1 MGQKNNARTNIAIL
15 SDNAT
20 AGYEAFEEQMLKMT
34 KESIFNNAHEIHAKT
49 EIHGY
54 LCECAEDDLDEDE
67 IEVLVGLGTAVIEKL
82 YDYFSDT
89 DNASIM
95 YYSDIT
101 EWVQDFCEE
110 AVKDEA

>member
-1 MGQKNNARTNIAIL
+1 MEQKNKSNVEIL
-15 SDNAT
+15 SENAT
-20 AGYEAFEEQMLKMT
+20 VGYEAFEEQMLKMT
-34 KESIFNNAHEIHAKT
+34 KEQIFNNAHEIHAKT

-54 LCECAEDDLDEDE
+54 LCDCAHEDLDEDE

-82 YDYFSDT
+82 YDYFSEI

-101 EWVQDFCEE
+101 EWVQEFCEE
-110 AVKDEA
+110 ADEDEA

>member
-1 MGQKNNARTNIAIL
+1 MEKKNKSNVEIL
-15 SDNAT
+15 SENAT

-34 KESIFNNAHEIHAKT
+34 KEQIFNNAHEIHAKT

-54 LCECAEDDLDEDE
+54 LHDCAHEDLDEWE

-82 YDYFSDT
+82 YDYFSDV

-95 YYSDIT
+95 FYSDIT
-101 EWVQDFCEE
+101 EWVEDFCEE
-110 AVKDEA
+110 ALKDEA

>member
-1 MGQKNNARTNIAIL
+1 MGQKNKSNVAIL
-15 SDNAT
+15 SENAT
-20 AGYEAFEEQMLKMT
+20 AGYEAFEERMLKMT
-34 KESIFNNAHEIHAKT
+34 KESIYNNAHEIHAKV

-54 LCECAEDDLDEDE
+54 LCDCAAEDLDEDE

-82 YDYFSDT
+82 YDYFSDV

-110 AVKDEA
+110 AANVEP